1 LNPNASEEGV
11 DKMNYYEMKFGK
23 ERTERM
29 IPYMKQIGASENI
42 NFSYGGKVANTLNS
56 HRLIE
61 YAKKKS
67 GLKCQDQV
75 VDSLFKSYF
84 EKEENLGDLS
94 VLVSAA
100 EISGLDKTE
109 AEAFLKSDEGSAEV
123 RNDMKNWRYR
133 YRVDGVPFFILS
145 AEDDAGAEY
154 TLSGAQ
160 EPNAFTQVFE
170 QFLRK

>member
-1 LNPNASEEGV
+1 MASAGRKLIRVDVVSDTVWPWCYIGKRRLEKAISLFSGRNVDFEISWRPFQLNPNASEEGV

-75 VDSLFKSYF
+75 FM
-84 EKEENLGDLS
+84 
-94 VLVSAA
+94 
-100 EISGLDKTE
+100 ICT
-109 AEAFLKSDEGSAEV
+109 
-123 RNDMKNWRYR
+123 
-133 YRVDGVPFFILS
+133 
-145 AEDDAGAEY
+145 
-154 TLSGAQ
+154 
-160 EPNAFTQVFE
+160 
-170 QFLRK
+170 